1 MTKQSRATESGYS
14 LVEMLVVLA
23 IVGVLSLVTVPQ
35 FMTFYKQN
43 KMRTAVRQ
51 FTSDIRGARQ
61 RAITLNA
68 PTAISFTPGATPAG
82 GGVRGRYAI
91 YTLNGGTWTMV
102 GGYKNLDQAVYFIN
116 SDFPVDSGLADN
128 MQDVVFLPN
137 GTVSNLP
144 SSPSTPLVVIKSDN
158 KVPNNRCTLT
168 FSTSGSFTSALST
181 DS

>member
-1 MTKQSRATESGYS
+1 
-14 LVEMLVVLA
+14 
-23 IVGVLSLVTVPQ
+23 
-35 FMTFYKQN
+35 
-43 KMRTAVRQ
+43 
-51 FTSDIRGARQ
+51 
-61 RAITLNA
+61 
-68 PTAISFTPGATPAG
+68 
-82 GGVRGRYAI
+82 
-91 YTLNGGTWTMV
+91 
-102 GGYKNLDQAVYFIN
+102 
-116 SDFPVDSGLADN
+116 